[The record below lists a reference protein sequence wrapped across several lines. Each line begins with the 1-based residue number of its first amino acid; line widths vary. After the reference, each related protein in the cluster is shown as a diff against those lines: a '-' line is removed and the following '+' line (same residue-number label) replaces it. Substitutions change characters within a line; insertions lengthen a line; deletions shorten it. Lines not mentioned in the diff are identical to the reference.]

1 MWRACAASMAERTG
15 CTCFRRA
22 AEPQLHSLV
31 TLVLRKS
38 ILSGCKHE
46 VPFKLMVKTYGLG
59 ELDRIQ
65 TPPLTLMLGQGC
77 APSGGSEELGSTQHR
92 KPKKLGSC

>member
-1 MWRACAASMAERTG
+1 
-15 CTCFRRA
+15 
-22 AEPQLHSLV
+22 
-31 TLVLRKS
+31 
-38 ILSGCKHE
+38 
-46 VPFKLMVKTYGLG
+46 MVKTYGLG